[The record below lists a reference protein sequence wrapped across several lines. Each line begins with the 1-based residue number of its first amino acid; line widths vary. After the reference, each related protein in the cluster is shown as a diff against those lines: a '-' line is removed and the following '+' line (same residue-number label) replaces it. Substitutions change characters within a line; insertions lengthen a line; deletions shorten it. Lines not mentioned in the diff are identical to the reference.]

1 MASRPLPI
9 GSGLDTNERSCYEWH
24 VGRGQLTRHT
34 VLDQA
39 ARTASEVGLRGV
51 TIGTLA
57 ELTNMSK
64 SGLFAH
70 FGSKE
75 SLQLATVRHARDR
88 FVELVIRPALG
99 APRGEPRMRALFEN
113 WLEWDTRAL
122 PGGCLFVV
130 AAVEFDD
137 EPGPV
142 RDELVRNQVD
152 LGETIA
158 RIVRTGI
165 AEGHL
170 RDDVDPEQFAF
181 ALQGI
186 LLGFHQYSRLLA
198 DPLAAHRARQAL
210 DALFDAARP

>member
-1 MASRPLPI
+1 
-9 GSGLDTNERSCYEWH
+9 
-24 VGRGQLTRHT
+24 
-34 VLDQA
+34 
-39 ARTASEVGLRGV
+39 
-51 TIGTLA
+51 
-57 ELTNMSK
+57 
-64 SGLFAH
+64 
-70 FGSKE
+70 
-75 SLQLATVRHARDR
+75 
-88 FVELVIRPALG
+88 
-99 APRGEPRMRALFEN
+99 MRALFEN

-170 RDDVDPEQFAF
+170 RDDVDPEQFALPCRASCSVF
-181 ALQGI
+181 TSTAACLPTLSLRTAPDKPLTPCSMPHGPERRQSKETYHMPTSGRKSTSVRALRATMGA
-186 LLGFHQYSRLLA
+186 LERAAPGLG
-198 DPLAAHRARQAL
+198 AL
-210 DALFDAARP
+210 G